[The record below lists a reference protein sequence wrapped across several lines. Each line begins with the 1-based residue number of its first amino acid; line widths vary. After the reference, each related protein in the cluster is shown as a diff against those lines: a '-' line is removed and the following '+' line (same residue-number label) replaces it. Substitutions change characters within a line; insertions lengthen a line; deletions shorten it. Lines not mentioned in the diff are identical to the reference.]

1 VVGRNDRCP
10 CGSGKRYKDCHGA
23 LHAGTLPTNGP
34 AVEPAFE
41 PAQRNRVALM
51 HKALMLQQEGRLAD
65 AIANYETV
73 LSEEPANFD
82 ALHMLGVTW
91 FLSNQL
97 DRAEHYVRRALAIR
111 PDIVTAQTNMVLI
124 NDARQLEAM
133 ETELCRQVLPR
144 VSALCQAS
152 ARDWPLGERVALD
165 LVVAARGVDVDDVAV
180 IQRIV
185 RDSRYRVVA
194 WKTGLTRV
202 DTELDAAIKIH
213 DAESE
218 PGPVSDFMLVYG
230 CDVPAA
236 AWMRARRPAHIALIV
251 NADVP
256 CRVHDRIRELSDQGR
271 FPIGTIFDRAELR
284 SSLQLPGLLLEEWF
298 AAGSL

>member
-1 VVGRNDRCP
+1 MTVVGRNDRCP

-23 LHAGTLPTNGP
+23 LNAGTLPTSSPVGP
-34 AVEPAFE
+34 A
-41 PAQRNRVALM
+41 QQDRVALM
-51 HKALMLQQEGRLAD
+51 HKALMLQREGRLAD

-73 LSEEPANFD
+73 VSEEPANFD

-111 PDIVTAQTNMVLI
+111 PDIVAAQSNLVLI

-144 VSALCQAS
+144 MSALCQARAS
-152 ARDWPLGERVALD
+152 DWPLGERAALD
-165 LVVAARGVDVDDVAV
+165 LVVAARGVDADDLA
-180 IQRIV
+180 IFQRIV
-185 RDSRYRVVA
+185 RDSRFRTVT
-194 WKTGLTRV
+194 WKTGLTSV
-202 DTELDAAIKIH
+202 DPKLDAAIKIL

-218 PGPVSDFMLVYG
+218 PGPVSDFVMVYG

-236 AWMRARRPAHIALIV
+236 AWMRARRPAHVALIV

-256 CRVHDRIRELSDQGR
+256 CRMHDRIRELSDQGR
-271 FPIGTIFDRAELR
+271 SPISVIFNNAELR
-284 SSLQLPGLLLEEWF
+284 SSLQLPGFLLEEWF
-298 AAGSL
+298 AADPF